1 VIDNWY
7 AVDDADFPLWRLQVM
22 SALKHAL
29 ARGAVLA
36 GTSMR
41 PVFPNRAGSATPD
54 YYATPPDPTDMPP
67 GPLPQT
73 MPTSTAE
80 ASVEQ
85 QLPLWAKT
93 AQVDVSD
100 WAGGERRVSAAMTVA
115 PIELMQLNPQ
125 EVVLYLL
132 DQQLSLNANGAN
144 IGSVVLRIG
153 TPIGEP
159 LFTFAGDATWGQF
172 FMWVSPHVRAFV
184 PGPLEETIDPTET
197 DPADEVSRL
206 QQAAPALP

>member
-1 VIDNWY
+1 MIDNWY

-153 TPIGEP
+153 SRSESRCSRSRGMQQGPVLHVGES
-159 LFTFAGDATWGQF
+159 ACARIRSW
-172 FMWVSPHVRAFV
+172 SPR
-184 PGPLEETIDPTET
+184 GNDRS
-197 DPADEVSRL
+197 DRD
-206 QQAAPALP
+206 